1 MTYLLDTNV
10 LSELRKPVPADHV
23 VEWFDDTR
31 PDELYL
37 SVIVI
42 GELRHGAERVR
53 GRDPARSARLEA
65 WIAGVRTEYAD
76 RILPVTVPI
85 AEAWGRLLARA
96 TLPVVDTLLVA
107 TALVHGLVVVSR
119 DHSTAEQVGVPWLDP
134 WSV

>member
-1 MTYLLDTNV
+1 MTYLLDTSV
-10 LSELRKPVPADHV
+10 LSELRKPGPADRV
-23 VEWFDDTR
+23 VAWLEQTS

-53 GRDPARSARLEA
+53 GRDPARSAKLEA
-65 WIAGVRTEYAD
+65 WLAGVRTEYAD

-85 AEAWGRLLARA
+85 AETWGRLQARA
-96 TLPVVDTLLVA
+96 TLPVVDTLIVA

-134 WSV
+134 WSA